1 MGYVLSAVARVLE
14 QPTAWGA
21 VWEMALLAGPLWAAA
36 LIGLLLGWA
45 WRPRWAAGLVATADG
60 NVAAL
65 APAQPPFV
73 TLDFWKAQLP
83 ARLRA
88 PLGYAGTA
96 VLQQE
101 QDKVAVQGY
110 VGSPTVWRNALLFL
124 SGLWSKPCSLVNL
137 SCEREPAFDGMV
149 VLGRSSEM
157 ANEELVVGK
166 DDLVNLWKL
175 VEGRDGGP
183 AWIKMME
190 KSLPTMTYQAW
201 RRDAQTGPPQ
211 YQSSTIFENATP
223 EEVRDFFGDDEFRMS
238 NKWDDML
245 IYHKTLE
252 ECQTTGTMKVHW
264 VRKFP
269 FFCSDREYIIGRRIW
284 KLGGAYYCVTK
295 GIPCSSIPRR
305 NKPRRVDLYYSSW
318 CIRAVESKRGNGGLT
333 ACEILLFHHE
343 DMGIPYEIAKLGIR
357 QGMWGCV
364 KKIEPGL
371 RAYQE
376 ARAAGEPASKS
387 ALMARINTKV
397 GDNFVRSLESNSDES
412 EIVEAEEK
420 PARSNVARFLVLGGA
435 VALACTLD
443 QGLLTKALIFGVAR
457 KFVGQR

>member
-14 QPTAWGA
+14 QPTPWGA
-21 VWEMALLAGPLWAAA
+21 AWEMALLAGPLWAAV

-60 NVAAL
+60 RHPAL
-65 APAQPPFV
+65 AQPPFA
-73 TLDFWKAQLP
+73 TLDFWKSQLP
-83 ARLRA
+83 ARLRD
-88 PLGYAGTA
+88 PLGYSSATA
-96 VLQQE
+96 AAAQE
-101 QDKVAVQGY
+101 KEEDAAVQG
-110 VGSPTVWRNALLFL
+110 
-124 SGLWSKPCSLVNL
+124 
-137 SCEREPAFDGMV
+137 
-149 VLGRSSEM
+149 SSEM
-157 ANEELVVGK
+157 ANEEMTVGK
-166 DDLVNLWKL
+166 DDLVNLWRL

-190 KSLPTMTYQAW
+190 KALPTFTYQAW

-211 YQSSTIFENATP
+211 YQSSTIFENSTP

-269 FFCSDREYIIGRRIW
+269 FFCSDREYIIARRIW

-295 GIPCSSIPRR
+295 GIPCTSIPRR

-318 CIRAVESKRGNGGLT
+318 CIRAVESKRGNSGLT

-364 KKIEPGL
+364 KRIEPGL
-371 RAYQE
+371 RAYQK
-376 ARAAGEPASKS
+376 ARAGGAPLSQS
-387 ALMARINTKV
+387 ALMSQINTKV
-397 GDNFVRSLESNSDES
+397 GDNFVQSLESNSDES

-420 PARSNVARFLVLGGA
+420 PARNRVARFLVLGGA

-457 KFVGQR
+457 KFVGQRKTL